1 MTEERPHDDVLMSA
15 ILDEPLPPGRS
26 ADPAT
31 AAAHRAAVADIT
43 ELRAGLRLLGDTLA
57 RDPSPDPDRDSSG
70 AAEFPDTAPDLSPD
84 PASDT
89 APETV
94 PASAP
99 EAVPVPAPA
108 PAAPRV
114 PRPAPRRPPGR
125 RDGRRKGRRFAV
137 GVSALTC
144 VAALAAGVSWL
155 NATGGP
161 GTSSESAKEVGEPAT
176 QPLPSDADR
185 KGDGS
190 GSLSPEGFV
199 ACSRLVFEGTVT
211 RVEPVPGAPRD
222 RITLDV
228 ERYYKPDKG
237 PGRITLTM
245 DRDIDPRLTPGQR
258 TLISVPKGEDHPDNW
273 ATGEDMAELR
283 ESVVKALPGSNT
295 IGCDAAG
302 PRG

>member
-1 MTEERPHDDVLMSA
+1 MTEELPHDDVLMSA

-31 AAAHRAAVADIT
+31 AAAHRAAVADLA

-57 RDPSPDPDRDSSG
+57 RDPSPDPASDPSG
-70 AAEFPDTAPDLSPD
+70 AAGPSGPPPDPSSGTAPTPD
-84 PASDT
+84 PE
-89 APETV
+89 AP
-94 PASAP
+94 
-99 EAVPVPAPA
+99 PVPTPA
-108 PAAPRV
+108 PAASRA
-114 PRPAPRRPPGR
+114 PRPASRRPPGR
-125 RDGRRKGRRFAV
+125 RDGRRIARRFAV

-155 NATGGP
+155 NATGGL
-161 GTSSESAKEVGEPAT
+161 GASSESAKAAGEPAT
-176 QPLPSDADR
+176 RPLPSDADR
-185 KGDGS
+185 KGDNA
-190 GSLSPEGFV
+190 SLGPEGYV
-199 ACSRLVFEGTVT
+199 ACSRLIFEGTVT

-228 ERYYKPDKG
+228 ERHYKPDKG
-237 PGRITLTM
+237 PGRITVTM
-245 DRDIDPRLTPGQR
+245 DHDVDPRLTPGQR

-283 ESVVKALPGSNT
+283 ELVVGALPGAKA
-295 IGCDAAG
+295 IECDGAG

>member
-1 MTEERPHDDVLMSA
+1 MTEELPHDDVLMSA

-31 AAAHRAAVADIT
+31 AAARRAAVADLA

-57 RDPSPDPDRDSSG
+57 RDPSPDPDPNCDSSG
-70 AAEFPDTAPDLSPD
+70 AADSPGTAPHTED
-84 PASDT
+84 
-89 APETV
+89 APV
-94 PASAP
+94 PAS
-99 EAVPVPAPA
+99 APA

-125 RDGRRKGRRFAV
+125 RNGRRIARRFAV

-155 NATGGP
+155 NATGGL
-161 GTSSESAKEVGEPAT
+161 GASSESAKDVRKPAM

-185 KGDGS
+185 KGDGNA
-190 GSLSPEGFV
+190 SLSPEGFV
-199 ACSRLVFEGTVT
+199 ACSRLIFEGTVT
-211 RVEPVPGAPRD
+211 RVEPVPDAPRD

-228 ERYYKPDKG
+228 ERHYKPDKG
-237 PGRITLTM
+237 PGRITVTM
-245 DRDIDPRLTPGQR
+245 DHDVDPRLKPGQR

-283 ESVVKALPGSNT
+283 ELVVGALPGART
-295 IGCDAAG
+295 TECDGAG

>member
-31 AAAHRAAVADIT
+31 AAAHRAAVADLA

-57 RDPSPDPDRDSSG
+57 RDPSPDPDPNRDSSAAADSPG
-70 AAEFPDTAPDLSPD
+70 AAPDTEAAP
-84 PASDT
+84 
-89 APETV
+89 V
-94 PASAP
+94 
-99 EAVPVPAPA
+99 

-125 RDGRRKGRRFAV
+125 RDGRRIVRRFAV

-155 NATGGP
+155 NATGGL
-161 GTSSESAKEVGEPAT
+161 GASSESAKDVGKPAM

-185 KGDGS
+185 KGDGNA
-190 GSLSPEGFV
+190 SLSPEGFV

-228 ERYYKPDKG
+228 ERHYKPDKG

-273 ATGEDMAELR
+273 ATGEGLAELR
-283 ESVVKALPGSNT
+283 ELVVKALPGSRT
-295 IGCDAAG
+295 IGCDVAG

>member
-1 MTEERPHDDVLMSA
+1 MTEELPHDDVLMSA

-31 AAAHRAAVADIT
+31 AAAHRAAVADLT
-43 ELRAGLRLLGDTLA
+43 ALRAGLRLLGDTLA
-57 RDPSPDPDRDSSG
+57 RDPSPDPASDPSG
-70 AAEFPDTAPDLSPD
+70 AADSPGTAPDPSPD
-84 PASDT
+84 PEA
-89 APETV
+89 APV
-94 PASAP
+94 
-99 EAVPVPAPA
+99 
-108 PAAPRV
+108 PAAPRA

-125 RDGRRKGRRFAV
+125 RDGRRIARRFAV

-144 VAALAAGVSWL
+144 AAALAAGVSWL
-155 NATGGP
+155 NETGGL
-161 GTSSESAKEVGEPAT
+161 GTSSESAKEVGEPAM

-199 ACSRLVFEGTVT
+199 ACSRLIFEGTVA

-228 ERYYKPDKG
+228 ERHYKPDKG

-273 ATGEDMAELR
+273 ATGGDMAELR
-283 ESVVKALPGSNT
+283 ELVVGALPGAKAT
-295 IGCDAAG
+295 GCDGAG